1 MKSRAIL
8 LLVFNFYISINC
20 FSQYQHFLQYITPY
34 LSSPVVSGFYY
45 INPSNSFQPG
55 YLYQQYRV
63 NTPDFDNQMILIDYH
78 VDSLVGYSHYKYQ
91 QLYKNIPV
99 EGAGCIE
106 HFNESNKLKYINAK
120 LVDSIKQDT
129 KPRFGPDEAINLLLE
144 KLNSSGRTSFAWD
157 SPEYEAQIQQDMND
171 STATWY
177 PDAEL
182 LFAVDTF
189 KNMTMVISGDRYKL
203 AYAIPITFL
212 NPFETI
218 IYHVDANNGSIIKV
232 IQTSN
237 SNGPATISIYGINT
251 IDTEW
256 QGGFNQNFL
265 LRANDNGK
273 AIHTRIAN
281 LDHAWWTLGN
291 VTDDD
296 DIWDPIQYKETTA
309 HFFTTMAWDFY
320 EDKFSRPGQDSNGI
334 MVRVLSQYNSDNS
347 FFTPGNSHF
356 NYLKF
361 GTSDLNGYLGS
372 EPSIVAHEYTHGV
385 IHHTSQLG
393 NTYESGALNEAFCD
407 IFGVVIQSLMLDQ
420 GSTDWVFGNEIATS
434 NFNKRS
440 LSAPKT
446 LGTHLDNIG
455 SNVLGQPDTYFGEY
469 WQYDNQDSGGIH
481 INSGVINKWFYLLT
495 DGDSGINDNG
505 DYYNISGIGM
515 LKSINILYH
524 AMTTGLISSSQF
536 SDARE
541 ATIESSIELYGECSI
556 EHQQTTDAWYA
567 VGIGGLNN
575 CNTTYTSEN
584 LNYDDYKIYPNPTS
598 SEINFELPS
607 CSKSIIKITNLS
619 GEVLQKIETSDI
631 YFSIQLESLQSGLY
645 MVTIDNGRFI
655 VTKKITLSK

>member
-1 MKSRAIL
+1 
-8 LLVFNFYISINC
+8 
-20 FSQYQHFLQYITPY
+20 
-34 LSSPVVSGFYY
+34 
-45 INPSNSFQPG
+45 
-55 YLYQQYRV
+55 
-63 NTPDFDNQMILIDYH
+63 
-78 VDSLVGYSHYKYQ
+78 
-91 QLYKNIPV
+91 
-99 EGAGCIE
+99 
-106 HFNESNKLKYINAK
+106 
-120 LVDSIKQDT
+120 
-129 KPRFGPDEAINLLLE
+129 
-144 KLNSSGRTSFAWD
+144 
-157 SPEYEAQIQQDMND
+157 
-171 STATWY
+171 
-177 PDAEL
+177 
-182 LFAVDTF
+182 
-189 KNMTMVISGDRYKL
+189 
-203 AYAIPITFL
+203 
-212 NPFETI
+212 
-218 IYHVDANNGSIIKV
+218 
-232 IQTSN
+232 
-237 SNGPATISIYGINT
+237 
-251 IDTEW
+251 
-256 QGGFNQNFL
+256 
-265 LRANDNGK
+265 
-273 AIHTRIAN
+273 
-281 LDHAWWTLGN
+281 
-291 VTDDD
+291 
-296 DIWDPIQYKETTA
+296 
-309 HFFTTMAWDFY
+309 
-320 EDKFSRPGQDSNGI
+320 
-334 MVRVLSQYNSDNS
+334 
-347 FFTPGNSHF
+347 
-356 NYLKF
+356 
-361 GTSDLNGYLGS
+361 
-372 EPSIVAHEYTHGV
+372 
-385 IHHTSQLG
+385 
-393 NTYESGALNEAFCD
+393 
-407 IFGVVIQSLMLDQ
+407 MLDQ